1 MMKWLG
7 LLDRLP
13 WPLRLIAWV
22 LIGYLV
28 IAVAKAMGGW
38 LILVAAVLW
47 LVALAGYL
55 HETRMLPAAL
65 QQGWIM
71 DILDRL
77 TNKAALEAMLER
89 KPVTKS
95 RDIDAGKLLAHLQSR
110 VFGQPDVCRDVAN
123 QIRTRFAKTK
133 RSKPIGVFMLAGP
146 PATGKTWFAK
156 VLAEALY
163 GENSAMIVEMAQYS
177 QGHAASS
184 LFGQAKGYAGADSYG
199 LITGALRDKPD
210 RVIVLDEFEKADAEV
225 HKRFLSAWNDGFVTE
240 VSTGEKVATTDAI
253 FVLTTN
259 AAQRQIAELARQFS
273 PEDRDGYSDACK
285 LALRDFFAPEVL
297 SRIDR
302 VFPFLPLAGKD
313 LARIIAG
320 QLEASVKEYE
330 MDIQQIEP
338 EVLFAAIQQAS
349 QRNADPREIARIIEK
364 MIDPQVVDLKQQ
376 GVKHVRLIE
385 EDEKVRVIPA

>member
-1 MMKWLG
+1 MSGWLRFV
-7 LLDRLP
+7 DRLP
-13 WPLRLIAWV
+13 WLLRLVAWIAV
-22 LIGYLV
+22 GYVV
-28 IAVAKAMGGW
+28 IAVAKMMGVW
-38 LILVAAVLW
+38 LIVIAVVLW

-55 HETRMLPAAL
+55 HVTQRLPSSL
-65 QQGWIM
+65 QQGWLV

-77 TNKAALEAMLER
+77 TNKAALEAMLDR
-89 KPVTKS
+89 KPVTQS
-95 RDIDAGKLLAHLQSR
+95 RDVDEKELLAHLQSR
-110 VFGQPDVCRDVAN
+110 VFGQPDVCRDVVT

-133 RSKPIGVFMLAGP
+133 RSKPVGVFMLAGP

-156 VLAEALY
+156 VLAEGLY
-163 GENSAMIVEMAQYS
+163 GENSAMLIEMAQYS

-184 LFGQAKGYAGADSYG
+184 LFGQAKGFVGADSYG
-199 LITGALRDKPD
+199 ILTGALRDKPD

-240 VSTGEKVATTDAI
+240 VSTGEKVSTTDAI

-259 AAQRQIAELARQFS
+259 AAQRQIAELARQF
-273 PEDRDGYSDACK
+273 PDDRDGYSDACK

-302 VFPFLPLAGKD
+302 VFPFLPLKGKD
-313 LARIIAG
+313 LARIIAS
-320 QLEASVKEYE
+320 QLETSVKEYE

-338 EVLFAAIQQAS
+338 EVLYTAIHKAS

-364 MIDPQVVDLKQQ
+364 LIDPQVVDLKRQ
-376 GVKHVRLIE
+376 GVKWVRLV
-385 EDEKVRVIPA
+385 EDDDIVKVVPA